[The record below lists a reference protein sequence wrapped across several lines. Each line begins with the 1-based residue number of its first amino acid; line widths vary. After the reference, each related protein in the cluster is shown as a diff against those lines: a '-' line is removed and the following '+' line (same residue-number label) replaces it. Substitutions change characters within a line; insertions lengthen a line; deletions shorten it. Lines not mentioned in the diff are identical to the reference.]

1 MFVGHTTIGIEFNIC
16 RVSSRACISI
26 VWQQL
31 LRICCG
37 LPLVLLLTLSVHLA
51 GSLHQCAPST
61 HLYGLP
67 IRFTMLKRAKKK
79 WSRSR
84 GSLESGN
91 WSADFRDL
99 KCVIQASSTPDLVCL
114 SPRMS
119 RLASLSQRI
128 GARSFRKPWQRSS
141 RGRYRTYLIQMSF
154 PIRTLRCFW
163 NMHFDVFEQGN
174 RHIRANHA
182 ACCCLDSKP
191 ASSAEI
197 ESFCATQDVA
207 GLANS
212 SPKPNAVFVD
222 VGYDTV
228 LEAKVDLVRGTEVL
242 PKYALA

>member
-1 MFVGHTTIGIEFNIC
+1 
-16 RVSSRACISI
+16 
-26 VWQQL
+26 
-31 LRICCG
+31 
-37 LPLVLLLTLSVHLA
+37 
-51 GSLHQCAPST
+51 
-61 HLYGLP
+61 
-67 IRFTMLKRAKKK
+67 
-79 WSRSR
+79 
-84 GSLESGN
+84 
-91 WSADFRDL
+91 
-99 KCVIQASSTPDLVCL
+99 
-114 SPRMS
+114 MS
-119 RLASLSQRI
+119 RNEQSNFCKIVVVLPGCFCSHVCAFDRLI
-128 GARSFRKPWQRSS
+128 APMRSIKPPVRFANPIYYVHACKKRMMPFEGQPRKWKLVRRFPRLEVRYSSILNAGFGLFVAEDVKAGQPIATYRRKPWQRSS

-212 SPKPNAVFVD
+212 SQKPNAVFVD

-228 LEAKVDLVRGTEVL
+228 LEAKVDLVKGTEVL